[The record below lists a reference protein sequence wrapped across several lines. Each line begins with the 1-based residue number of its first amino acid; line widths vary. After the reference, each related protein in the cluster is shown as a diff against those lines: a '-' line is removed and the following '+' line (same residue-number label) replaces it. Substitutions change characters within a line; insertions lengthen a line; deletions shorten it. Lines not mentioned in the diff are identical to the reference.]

1 MPIIWVV
8 SELASKARVPRL
20 EGSLLNVLSW
30 LMGQKD
36 GAAHGEW
43 GTQPAPPP
51 SCAVSGWGGSH
62 AGEMPRV
69 AALFALGLAVF
80 GL

>member
-8 SELASKARVPRL
+8 SELARKVQVPRL

-36 GAAHGEW
+36 GAAPGEW
-43 GTQPAPPP
+43 GTQPAPLQ
-51 SCAVSGWGGSH
+51 AVRFQGGV
-62 AGEMPRV
+62 V
-69 AALFALGLAVF
+69 AVLGRCRGSRLFSLSGLAVF